1 MKTLC
6 EYVND
11 VEENMVNNH
20 NDGSVPSGPLPM
32 VAEMRTL
39 QTLQQFLVFSPTD
52 LSPASTAPTMPRVA
66 CSEKGCQQSSQLP
79 MSFLCLMVLDKP
91 NKQTVLSLWTK
102 HSEVQERRSI
112 SVSWRKT
119 LLWRSE
125 ERCDEPSNTSVFSG
139 VSDRSIILR
148 NSNLW
153 EGNTSQVNLG
163 QLMAENNLMTKMS
176 RPGVSISETF
186 PAIWVVW
193 MKAKLKATDQD
204 LALFTLSDYQREGET
219 IYSRVAV
226 VLMAKDSWR
235 GLGKHLV

>member
-1 MKTLC
+1 MFRS
-6 EYVND
+6 
-11 VEENMVNNH
+11 
-20 NDGSVPSGPLPM
+20 GVPA
-32 VAEMRTL
+32 VK
-39 QTLQQFLVFSPTD
+39 
-52 LSPASTAPTMPRVA
+52 PASDAFSMFDGARQA
-66 CSEKGCQQSSQLP
+66 E
-79 MSFLCLMVLDKP
+79 
-91 NKQTVLSLWTK
+91 QTDGLEFVDQTF
-102 HSEVQERRSI
+102 EVQERRSI

-148 NSNLW
+148 NSNLR
-153 EGNTSQVNLG
+153 EGNTSQVNLV

-186 PAIWVVW
+186 PALWVVW

-235 GLGKHLV
+235 ETFSLV